1 MSCAAPPSRSAKGL
15 RTFRAASRTR
25 QRSPPGAL
33 MDRLISWF
41 FERKIECPSEDELVR
56 VTGGAHLEDDVLG
69 AYPVRKPI
77 FRGIGLRS

>member
-1 MSCAAPPSRSAKGL
+1 
-15 RTFRAASRTR
+15 
-25 QRSPPGAL
+25 